1 MDTDV
6 QAGSIPIWLTFIT
19 FVRGRSAHAA
29 RWPVSTSVRDSL
41 ALLRSRWGDTMIP
54 FVGGFDAIRHYRDV
68 EFRATNWRPLT
79 DCALRLNTAI
89 RARRAP
95 PVRGKGPSPT

>member
-1 MDTDV
+1 VDTDV

-54 FVGGFDAIRHYRDV
+54 FVGGSTRSDTI
-68 EFRATNWRPLT
+68 ATSSSV
-79 DCALRLNTAI
+79 
-89 RARRAP
+89 RR
-95 PVRGKGPSPT
+95 T